1 MSNERIEDKG
11 LEELTRSNAHAMDAL
26 INVLERKGIL
36 RKADVIEE
44 AARLH
49 NAIPDMKCPYCA
61 ASIKRDSTVCAYCG
75 RDVPQLRNDPDPYVI
90 RG

>member
-1 MSNERIEDKG
+1 MTGKLEDKKM
-11 LEELTRSNAHAMDAL
+11 EELPSTVHTFEAL

-36 RKADVIEE
+36 NKAEVIEE
-44 AARLH
+44 ITRLH
-49 NAIPDMKCPYCA
+49 NAMPDIKCPYCA

-75 RDVPQLRNDPDPYVI
+75 RDMPQLRNDPDPYVM